1 MSLKDPS
8 TALVALPIGLVHWIS
23 VPGRTKV
30 ETGEEM
36 QAQTVASNM
45 GPHS

>member
-8 TALVALPIGLVHWIS
+8 TALVALPIGLLHWIS

-30 ETGEEM
+30 ETEEM
-36 QAQTVASNM
+36 QAQTVASVM